1 MVGLCQGRCWISV
14 RQSPLHVVNAPS
26 DTRSRAGLSPK
37 QQAFQDLLKVILAS
51 PAVSVYGFYCHAGQS
66 YASTSLDEASQFL
79 SAELQAVN
87 DAAEIATS
95 VTAQMNTVSSHNTPF
110 VLSVG
115 STPTAHAATPETKA
129 KLRSSLHGKLE
140 IHAGTRYDRLAS
152 MNSG

>member
-1 MVGLCQGRCWISV
+1 M
-14 RQSPLHVVNAPS
+14 
-26 DTRSRAGLSPK
+26 
-37 QQAFQDLLKVILAS
+37 FQDLLTVILAS
-51 PAVSVYGFYCHAGQS
+51 PAISIYGFYCHAGQS

-95 VTAQMNTVSSHNTPF
+95 AIAQTDTASSHNTPF

-129 KLRSSLHGKLE
+129 KLLSSLHGKLE
-140 IHAGTRYDRLAS
+140 IHAGARSTGLAM
-152 MNSG
+152 MNSD

>member
-1 MVGLCQGRCWISV
+1 M
-14 RQSPLHVVNAPS
+14 
-26 DTRSRAGLSPK
+26 
-37 QQAFQDLLKVILAS
+37 ILAS
-51 PAVSVYGFYCHAGQS
+51 PAVSIYGFYCHAGQS

-79 SAELQAVN
+79 SAELKAVN

-95 VTAQMNTVSSHNTPF
+95 VISRMNTVSSHNIPF

-129 KLRSSLHGKLE
+129 NLLSSLRGKLE
-140 IHAGTRYDRLAS
+140 IHAGVGSVSFAV

>member
-1 MVGLCQGRCWISV
+1 M
-14 RQSPLHVVNAPS
+14 RQSPFHVVNVSS

-37 QQAFQDLLKVILAS
+37 HQVFQDLLEVILAS
-51 PAVSVYGFYCHAGQS
+51 SAISVYGFYCHAGQS

-87 DAAEIATS
+87 DAAKIATS
-95 VTAQMNTVSSHNTPF
+95 VIAQTNAVSSHNTPF

-129 KLRSSLHGKLE
+129 KLRSSLYGKLE
-140 IHAGTRYDRLAS
+140 IHAGAGYATPALMS
-152 MNSG
+152 SG